1 MDLTPKSD
9 YFSWNTKNKN
19 CLENNI
25 STIMWLNKL
34 KKIRPLICNIFDIIL
49 LTNKIKYAKVSILW
63 TNDLNITRINKKHR
77 NFDKPTN
84 ILSFPARFDEDEKIF
99 LGDLVLSYEIIHKE
113 IKETNVSFENYISHL
128 IVHGILHLLGYE
140 HNTEE
145 NATYMEN
152 SEIAILSKFGIPNP
166 YI

>member
-1 MDLTPKSD
+1 MLRTSINQNKSFNRLQKD
-9 YFSWNTKNKN
+9 ILQIEGK
-19 CLENNI
+19 
-25 STIMWLNKL
+25 TI
-34 KKIRPLICNIFDIIL
+34 F
-49 LTNKIKYAKVSILW
+49 
-63 TNDLNITRINKKHR
+63 INPFLYGR
-77 NFDKPTN
+77 RFDKPTN